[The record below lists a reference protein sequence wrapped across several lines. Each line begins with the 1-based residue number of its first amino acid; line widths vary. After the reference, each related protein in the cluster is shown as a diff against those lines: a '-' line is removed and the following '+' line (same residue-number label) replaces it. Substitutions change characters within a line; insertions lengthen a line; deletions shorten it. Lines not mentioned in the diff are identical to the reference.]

1 MARWI
6 ILLRGVNV
14 SGKNKVPMAE
24 WKAGL
29 AALGYTNI
37 VTLQNSGNAVLDT
50 NSDRAALI
58 HEVTGLMRERF
69 GLEIPVY
76 AIEQESLRELLAQ
89 SPAWWGHEDKA
100 IYDNLIFL
108 LPPHTA
114 EELEE
119 ALGAPHPELE
129 WVHPCGDAVF
139 WSFDRQKYQKPTGG
153 PGPRRSLPGSG
164 SRYGQPVLCASWQ
177 CCNGV
182 SP

>member
-58 HEVTGLMRERF
+58 HEVTGLIWAGDPGICNRA
-69 GLEIPVY
+69 GKPAGTASPV
-76 AIEQESLRELLAQ
+76 
-89 SPAWWGHEDKA
+89 PG
-100 IYDNLIFL
+100 
-108 LPPHTA
+108 
-114 EELEE
+114 
-119 ALGAPHPELE
+119 
-129 WVHPCGDAVF
+129 VV
-139 WSFDRQKYQKPTGG
+139 
-153 PGPRRSLPGSG
+153 GPRR
-164 SRYGQPVLCASWQ
+164 
-177 CCNGV
+177 
-182 SP
+182 

>member
-69 GLEIPVY
+69 GAGDPGICNRAGKPAGTASPVPGVVGPRKIKRFMTILSSCCRPALPMNYVRGWANRTPTLEKV
-76 AIEQESLRELLAQ
+76 S
-89 SPAWWGHEDKA
+89 
-100 IYDNLIFL
+100 
-108 LPPHTA
+108 
-114 EELEE
+114 
-119 ALGAPHPELE
+119 
-129 WVHPCGDAVF
+129 PCGDAVF
-139 WSFDRQKYQKPTGG
+139 WSFDRQKYQKTNWW
-153 PGPRRSLPGSG
+153 PRTAQEPAREWITIRTAGTVRKLAA
-164 SRYGQPVLCASWQ
+164 L
-177 CCNGV
+177 
-182 SP
+182 

>member
-76 AIEQESLRELLAQ
+76 VIEQESLRELLA
-89 SPAWWGHEDKA
+89 SPRRGGATKIKRFMTILSSCCRPA
-100 IYDNLIFL
+100 
-108 LPPHTA
+108 LPMNYVRGWANRTPHWKRYPPVETRCSG
-114 EELEE
+114 
-119 ALGAPHPELE
+119 ALTG
-129 WVHPCGDAVF
+129 
-139 WSFDRQKYQKPTGG
+139 RNTRKPTGG
-153 PGPRRSLPGSG
+153 PGPRRSLPGNG

-177 CCNGV
+177 RCNGV

>member
-37 VTLQNSGNAVLDT
+37 ITLQNSGNAVLDT

-114 EELEE
+114 EELEK

-139 WSFDRQKYQKPTGG
+139 WSFDRQKYQKTNWW
-153 PGPRRSLPGSG
+153 PRTAQEPAREWITIRTAGTVRKLA
-164 SRYGQPVLCASWQ
+164 VL
-177 CCNGV
+177 
-182 SP
+182 

>member
-1 MARWI
+1 
-6 ILLRGVNV
+6 
-14 SGKNKVPMAE
+14 
-24 WKAGL
+24 
-29 AALGYTNI
+29 
-37 VTLQNSGNAVLDT
+37 
-50 NSDRAALI
+50 
-58 HEVTGLMRERF
+58 MRERF

-139 WSFDRQKYQKPTGG
+139 WSFDRQKYQKTNWW
-153 PGPRRSLPGSG
+153 PRTAQEPAREWITIRTASTVRKLA
-164 SRYGQPVLCASWQ
+164 VL
-177 CCNGV
+177 
-182 SP
+182 